1 MCPTVRTLRA
11 PLPTHPKLNCTGIAQ
26 HTHLCALLHIC
37 SKSRCTHI
45 WHPTAHTVPWRTHPT
60 AGRCCAPL
68 HTVCASFSPHRV
80 HTPFPTSPTASTHL
94 PHPPHAASH
103 SPQIPDSSHIPHPSA
118 PRHSPAGGGGK
129 RRRRSGTGSRGR
141 RRRGGGGSGRPRP
154 PPRRPMPP
162 RRLPWGARR
171 QQPRRAG
178 ATMTSPAPPPS
189 PAPTR
194 LLAALPVAHSRGG
207 PAFCAP

>member
-45 WHPTAHTVPWRTHPT
+45 WHPTVHTVPWRTHPT

-80 HTPFPTSPTASTHL
+80 HTPFPMSPTASTHL
-94 PHPPHAASH
+94 PHPPPTQHPTALRSLT
-103 SPQIPDSSHIPHPSA
+103 PRTSHIPR
-118 PRHSPAGGGGK
+118 PRGTHRRAAAARGEGGAARAAGAGGGGVAVGAAAPA
-129 RRRRSGTGSRGR
+129 RRPAAPCHRAGCRGAR
-141 RRRGGGGSGRPRP
+141 AASSPAAQGRP
-154 PPRRPMPP
+154 
-162 RRLPWGARR
+162 
-171 QQPRRAG
+171 
-178 ATMTSPAPPPS
+178 
-189 PAPTR
+189 
-194 LLAALPVAHSRGG
+194 
-207 PAFCAP
+207 